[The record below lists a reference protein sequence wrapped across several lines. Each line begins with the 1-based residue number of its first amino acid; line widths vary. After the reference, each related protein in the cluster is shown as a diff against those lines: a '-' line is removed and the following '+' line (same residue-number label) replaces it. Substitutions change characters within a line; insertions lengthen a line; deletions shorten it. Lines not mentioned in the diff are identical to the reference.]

1 MTSDGPDRPP
11 PNDEG
16 SDDQDDQMFHIADIP
31 DKPGDSDDDDDQ
43 EDQMFHSADVPDE
56 DG

>member
-11 PNDEG
+11 PADEG
-16 SDDQDDQMFHIADIP
+16 SDDQDDQMFHIADVP
-31 DKPGDSDDDDDQ
+31 DESDDQDDQ

>member
-1 MTSDGPDRPP
+1 MTTDGPDRPSP
-11 PNDEG
+11 DNEG
-16 SDDQDDQMFHIADIP
+16 SDDQDDQMFHIADTP
-31 DKPGDSDDDDDQ
+31 DKPDDDDDDQ